1 MTRPAVVIGLGGT
14 GQWILTYLKKDLLEL
29 NNGKMPKNVR
39 LLAFD
44 TVSQAEASAV
54 AVGQPYVGNQAEYE
68 KTAKRIG
75 SVELDPDLELV
86 HIGGDCRPLADQIE
100 SGKYPHLDWFDVK
113 YWKNEAG
120 LSRDNWILDR
130 GAGRFRPFGL
140 LAVYKDLLGGP
151 VRSEILKRLPAAIN
165 EVVGADSSFEIILVS
180 SVAGGTG
187 SAMLVPFGVLA
198 QKLCGNY
205 SVKTRAVVVLPSA
218 FSPGRPNAE
227 LELRGGA
234 ALRELARAMI
244 YGYKGYKSKV
254 TFVPNDR
261 LLGNVEY
268 ERPFDGV
275 YFIDGIR
282 NGNPIN
288 DDPKYSVFPAA
299 AGWIRQILDEQSGAW
314 FTNYIA
320 TNRAGATD
328 DPTRRAEGVFGVFG
342 VKSLFA
348 PERTLRQ
355 TYQLKLADQVLK
367 EITGAERVA
376 GRTSG
381 PSSEKFRFVPN
392 PQPAGMPQPLDLAS
406 QWLQN
411 PAQYGDNQ
419 EQSTSLFSHIAYA
432 VANGGKNSAD
442 LVNAQ
447 ANAGW
452 SGKSRRER
460 QANSWHPKLCTLPDS
475 SKFEETR
482 KMVAIE
488 GQADFYA
495 KFRPSNESS
504 PPRDPG
510 NSQVFLD
517 FTQNIDAFRHDH
529 YGGMGADGVEDYGS
543 YGQMARMCAAD
554 QVSIF
559 KEILR
564 LQLLNLLNGT
574 PGRLAYAMRV
584 VREMDEL
591 LKGFEEFLAEVAR
604 VRNQRSPRVSLQDE
618 LNARRAS
625 WMRDRTTQPTLVERL
640 QKKSSAVALK
650 SEKAMLQAHGNLY
663 DFVREETLHE
673 AVTRAT
679 RACRSTCQQTAKEL
693 NRWLATL
700 LMGDTALDIKGLSA
714 TVADDLDRLTT
725 TIQADRRS
733 SEIEQ
738 LVQVASRESK
748 IDQSELDWAMA
759 GVAWQAEITAGQ
771 LQFHL
776 ALNPEGVNT
785 GTLQVIRE
793 GMEPGERRAVEA
805 ANQQTLAQV
814 FDQRFGQEEQVQE
827 ILKWCRNDKEYSD
840 VDKLAAD
847 LHEGTQPLTSS
858 VSAAPVMEGIC
869 ISVKRDNDPTGYAD
883 RLEIA
888 VRKKVRGS
896 ERPDTNNPVAVLN
909 SEDPYRLTAVRT
921 QVGLLLDE
929 FDTWSTCE
937 NAYNTELGKLTEPG
951 TDRGQLVRSL
961 QSQYTQNAEKEA
973 VALEAQW
980 RSAGLAHRVLNP
992 RVVSLLSAR
1001 RNLQIALQCWA
1012 MGWVEQMQDKDLPD
1026 RYHWQ
1031 LTVPGWGYEYW
1042 ITPNKDGRNSA
1053 DDLEALEAF
1062 VLLSKN
1068 HARGREGSP
1077 LDWVSLNQALIAARE
1092 VASPE
1097 MDSPLKQAL
1106 QKALQPE
1113 GVTARWRQLA
1123 GSFVD
1128 PNTDKESF
1136 RNAAYR
1142 DLSDFAEQY
1151 YKSVEG

>member
-1 MTRPAVVIGLGGT
+1 MTRPAVIIGLGGT
-14 GQWILTYLKKDLLEL
+14 GQWTLTYLKKDLLEL

-54 AVGQPYVGNQAEYE
+54 AVGQPYMGNQAEYE
-68 KTAKRIG
+68 KAAKRIG

-100 SGKYPHLDWFDVK
+100 SGRYPHLDWFDVK

-120 LSRDNWILDR
+120 LNRDNWILDR

-198 QKLCGNY
+198 QKLAGNY
-205 SVKTRAVVVLPSA
+205 SVKTRALVVLPTA

-227 LELRGGA
+227 LELRGAA

-244 YGYKGYKSKV
+244 YGYKGYKSKI
-254 TFVPNDR
+254 TFVPGDR

-299 AGWIRQILDEQSGAW
+299 AGWIRQILDEHSGAW

-355 TYQLKLADQVLK
+355 TYQLKLADQVLRK
-367 EITGAERVA
+367 ITGAEKSTGGTSGASA
-376 GRTSG
+376 GRV
-381 PSSEKFRFVPN
+381 RFVPN
-392 PQPAGMPQPLDLAS
+392 PQPADMPQPSDMAL

-411 PAQYGDNQ
+411 PAQYEGEE
-419 EQSTSLFSHIAYA
+419 EQNTTLFSHMANV
-432 VANGGKNSAD
+432 VANGGKSSAD
-442 LVNAQ
+442 QVGTQ
-447 ANAGW
+447 ADAGW
-452 SGKSRRER
+452 SGKSRKER
-460 QANSWHPKLCTLPDS
+460 QTNSWHAKLCTLPES
-475 SKFEETR
+475 SRFEATR
-482 KMVAIE
+482 KEVATE

-495 KFRPSNESS
+495 RFRPSNESS

-510 NSQVFLD
+510 SSQVFID
-517 FTQNIDAFRHDH
+517 FTQNIDTFRHAH
-529 YGGMGADGVEDYGS
+529 YGGMGADGVDDYGS
-543 YGQMARMCAAD
+543 FGKMARLCAAD
-554 QVSIF
+554 QESIF
-559 KEILR
+559 KSMLR
-564 LQLLNLLNGT
+564 LQLLNLLNGNS
-574 PGRLAYAMRV
+574 GRLAYAGRV
-584 VREMDEL
+584 VRELNDL
-591 LKGFEEFLAEVAR
+591 LRQFEEFLAEVAK
-604 VRNQRSPRVSLQDE
+604 VRNQRSPRVKLQDE
-618 LNARRAS
+618 LNAKKAT
-625 WMRDRTTQPTLVERL
+625 WMQKRTTQPTLVERL
-640 QKKSSAVALK
+640 QKKASGEALR
-650 SEKAMLQAHGNLY
+650 SEKEMLRSHGNLF

-679 RACRSTCQQTAKEL
+679 RACRAVCEQMTKEL

-700 LMGDTALDIKGLSA
+700 LMGDSALDIKGLSA

-738 LVQVASRESK
+738 LVQVASREST
-748 IDQSELDWAMA
+748 IDQSELDWAMT
-759 GVAWQAEITAGQ
+759 GIRWQADFADGQ
-771 LQFHL
+771 LQFQIDL
-776 ALNPEGVNT
+776 QPEGVNT
-785 GTLQVIRE
+785 GSLQIVRE
-793 GMEPGERRAVEA
+793 GMEPGERRAIEA
-805 ANQQTLAQV
+805 ANQQTLSRV
-814 FDQRFGQEEQVQE
+814 FDQRFGQAEQVQE
-827 ILKWCRNDKEYSD
+827 ILKWCRNNAKYSE
-840 VDKLAAD
+840 VDNLADD
-847 LHEGTQPLTSS
+847 LAEGTEPLTASTT
-858 VSAAPVMEGIC
+858 AAPVMEGVC

-883 RLEIA
+883 SLERA

-896 ERPDTNNPVAVLN
+896 EQPDTNNPVAVLN

-921 QVGLLLDE
+921 QVGLLLHE
-929 FDTWSTCE
+929 FDTWLTCE
-937 NAYNTELGKLTEPG
+937 AAYDTELGKLSQPS

-961 QSQYTQNAEKEA
+961 QSQYTQIAEKEA

-980 RSAGLAHRVLNP
+980 RVEGLAHRVLNP
-992 RVVSLLSAR
+992 RVVSLLSTR
-1001 RNLQIALQCWA
+1001 RNLQMALQGWA
-1012 MGWVEQMQDKDLPD
+1012 LGWVEQVQDKHLPD

-1031 LTVPGWGYEYW
+1031 LTVPGWDYEFW
-1042 ITPNKDGRNSA
+1042 ITPNKEGRDSVDA
-1053 DDLEALEAF
+1053 LEALEAF
-1062 VLLSKN
+1062 VLLGKN

-1092 VASPE
+1092 AVSSE
-1097 MDSPLKQAL
+1097 TDSPLRQAL
-1106 QKALQPE
+1106 QKALGEE
-1113 GVTARWRQLA
+1113 GVVAQWRQQA
-1123 GSFVD
+1123 GFFVD
-1128 PNTDKESF
+1128 PNTDKQSF

-1142 DLSDFAEQY
+1142 DLSDFAERY
-1151 YKSVEG
+1151 YKSVES